1 MGKLLDI
8 IRGLHK
14 PGRPFCTAVVVAA
27 GRSERMGQDKL
38 LLPLGNRPVLEHTL
52 RAVNAAERVDEII
65 LVTREDLM
73 MPLADL
79 CKKCGLQKP
88 VKVVRGGETRPES
101 VLAGALAADSRAEF
115 IAVQDGARPLIT
127 PELFDAVA
135 ESAQIT
141 NASALYTGAGNSVR
155 RADAPGV
162 PGGAFKSR
170 PAIGHYLR
178 GEYHRRLRRC
188 RAAGQAGAAGARRWG
203 EYQDHPAP
211 GPHCGGGDSEE
222 AGGEGMTN
230 LRIGHGYDVHRLA
243 AGRKLILG
251 GVDIPYEKG
260 LEGHSDADVLVHAVM
275 DALLGAAGLEDI
287 GCLFPDS
294 SEEFRGIS
302 SLVLLERVAGELK
315 KRSVTVVNIDAT
327 ILAQAPKLAP
337 YRARMRRNIAG
348 ALGIDTEQVGVKATT
363 EEGLG
368 FTGDGSGMAAH
379 AVALVERR

>member
-1 MGKLLDI
+1 
-8 IRGLHK
+8 
-14 PGRPFCTAVVVAA
+14 
-27 GRSERMGQDKL
+27 
-38 LLPLGNRPVLEHTL
+38 
-52 RAVNAAERVDEII
+52 
-65 LVTREDLM
+65 
-73 MPLADL
+73 
-79 CKKCGLQKP
+79 
-88 VKVVRGGETRPES
+88 
-101 VLAGALAADSRAEF
+101 
-115 IAVQDGARPLIT
+115 
-127 PELFDAVA
+127 
-135 ESAQIT
+135 
-141 NASALYTGAGNSVR
+141 
-155 RADAPGV
+155 
-162 PGGAFKSR
+162 
-170 PAIGHYLR
+170 
-178 GEYHRRLRRC
+178 
-188 RAAGQAGAAGARRWG
+188 
-203 EYQDHPAP
+203 
-211 GPHCGGGDSEE
+211 
-222 AGGEGMTN
+222 MTN

-294 SEEFRGIS
+294 SEEFRDIS